1 MEEVMSH
8 DKGLG
13 ITGMERFEECTEC
26 QALCWGTCVGRAV
39 LAIQASHITN
49 A

>member
-13 ITGMERFEECTEC
+13 ITGMERFEELTER
-26 QALCWGTCVGRAV
+26 QALRWGTGVGRAV
-39 LAIQASHITN
+39 QVV
-49 A
+49 